1 MSCLLLSFCHF
12 FNEDPGRC
20 SPACMRVCELV
31 ASGTFSDPES
41 HSHLSLV
48 NVIAVTFNVT
58 VTVEIVTNSLS
69 HVECSGNGTRRAALG
84 AIEFEKPTATAAIAV
99 VNPEV
104 TSKVDMEGSVSV
116 VLREFTI
123 LYCMKITV
131 IN

>member
-1 MSCLLLSFCHF
+1 
-12 FNEDPGRC
+12 
-20 SPACMRVCELV
+20 MRVCELV

-41 HSHLSLV
+41 HSYLSLV

-69 HVECSGNGTRRAALG
+69 HVECSGNGPRRAALG

-104 TSKVDMEGSVSV
+104 TSKVDMEGSFSV

-123 LYCMKITV
+123 LYYE
-131 IN
+131 NNRH